1 MSGKGKRK
9 SIRRSTAV
17 AQQGSHETRSGNVGS
32 DSIVKSAPRKVRKVS
47 VLTLGAYSLSEAQW
61 DIVKNR
67 LSPDVRR
74 ELQERVDS
82 GVKGQPLTAKII
94 DDLLFNIPSGR
105 QPLQG
110 AIEAAAWRLDLLTIT
125 WQRQPT
131 STHFDFALSHSR
143 SPGDIRRFITA
154 RCA

>member
-1 MSGKGKRK
+1 M
-9 SIRRSTAV
+9 RRSTAV

-61 DIVKNR
+61 DTLKER

-82 GVKGQPLTAKII
+82 GMKGQTRADGQDP
-94 DDLLFNIPSGR
+94 
-105 QPLQG
+105 
-110 AIEAAAWRLDLLTIT
+110 AAQSAAGTHGCLAT
-125 WQRQPT
+125 QRQLDT
-131 STHFDFALSHSR
+131 C
-143 SPGDIRRFITA
+143 SP
-154 RCA
+154 

>member
-1 MSGKGKRK
+1 MSGSHKRK
-9 SIRRSTAV
+9 SVRRSTAV

-94 DDLLFNIPSGR
+94 DDLLPDAPALQFRAKNAIP
-105 QPLQG
+105 L
-110 AIEAAAWRLDLLTIT
+110 EATQQEQALDHPPQL
-125 WQRQPT
+125 R
-131 STHFDFALSHSR
+131 R
-143 SPGDIRRFITA
+143 SA
-154 RCA
+154 